1 MFSSDAYKQ
10 ISSLILHRRN
20 GDVFILKGET
30 MIDSKQLRHHPDEMI
45 QALKKRGFLLELH
58 TFLTIDQR
66 KRKLLN
72 EAEEKKNLRNTLSKK
87 LGIAKKNGSQTEYD
101 SLMEEIRLLNQDVEL
116 LDKQIDIL
124 DTETDEFLR
133 SIPNPPAA
141 YVPDENTVQK
151 ELQNERVFLWE
162 PKTYQEITDDLQLSF
177 PATPAENIRT
187 YTGLAARLERAL
199 LCFLLDIF
207 SASGFVEV
215 ALHSHSSIDSLYQ
228 DCIFELETLSVGHC
242 ALCDAAAG
250 QLSLAAFSAPETSHT
265 ELENLSCLFE
275 KALTL
280 LALPYRIVV
289 SGAKTLDFT
298 AAEASQIEVWF
309 PGTKRFEKAAVFF
322 NHEAFL
328 SRRSGIRFRTRQKEK
343 PQYAHT
349 LSGIIDAGS
358 ILLNAILENNQNEDG
373 TVSVPEALI
382 PYIGAAFIR

>member
-30 MIDSKQLRHHPDEMI
+30 MIDSKQLRHHPEEMI
-45 QALKKRGFLLELH
+45 QALKKRGFFLDIQS
-58 TFLTIDQR
+58 FLTPDQK
-66 KRKLLN
+66 KRELLN

-87 LGIAKKNGSQTEYD
+87 LGIAKKKGSQAEYT
-101 SLMEEIRLLNQDVEL
+101 SLIEEIRLLNQEVEL

-124 DTETDEFLR
+124 DAEADEFLR

-141 YVPDENTVQK
+141 CVPNENTVQK

-162 PKTYQEITDDLQLSF
+162 PKTYQEITDDLRLSL
-177 PATPAENIRT
+177 PTKPDEKIRT

-199 LCFLLDIF
+199 ICFLLDTF

-215 ALHSHSSIDSLYQ
+215 ALHAHSSIDFLYQ
-228 DCIFELETLSVGHC
+228 DSIFELEMLPVRHC
-242 ALCDAAAG
+242 AFHDAAAG
-250 QLSLAAFSAPETSHT
+250 QLSLAACLTPETIHT
-265 ELENLSCLFE
+265 ELENMSCLFE
-275 KALTL
+275 KALAL

-298 AAEASQIEVWF
+298 AAEAIQIEVWF

-328 SRRSGIRFRTRQKEK
+328 SRHNAIRFRTRQKEK
-343 PQYAHT
+343 PQYLYT
-349 LSGIIDAGS
+349 LSSAIDAGN

-373 TVSVPEALI
+373 TVSVPEVLI
-382 PYIGAAFIR
+382 PYIGATLIC